1 MKKTNRLDYILVA
14 EGYAE
19 YSFIP
24 ACLNLIGA
32 RYGVQLVR
40 SKLGF
45 KGQRAGKSKVLQEAG
60 VIFTTAIQQ
69 GHHLLVVGVDL
80 DAADYEPEQPK
91 HEAECKILLKA
102 LGRSY
107 EKYSE
112 RIVHFV
118 PVQAIE
124 QWMAYQA
131 YQVNLDEKHAPNS
144 LESKSQNELKRRLYG
159 EKENGLIMERVAVK
173 IAEKADFAELAK
185 QSRSFAHFH
194 KQVIDFLEQYNKT
207 TQP

>member
-1 MKKTNRLDYILVA
+1 MKKQSRLDYTLVA

-24 ACLNLIGA
+24 TYLRLMAA
-32 RYGVQLVR
+32 QHGVQLVL

-45 KGQRAGKSKVLQEAG
+45 KGQKAGKSKVLQDAG
-60 VIFTTAIQQ
+60 VVSTTAIRQ
-69 GHHLLVVGVDL
+69 GHQFLIVGVDL
-80 DAADYEPEQPK
+80 DAPDHEPEQPK
-91 HEAECKILLKA
+91 HNAECRMLLTA
-102 LGRSY
+102 LGKTY
-107 EKYSE
+107 QQYSE

-131 YQVNLDEKHAPNS
+131 YKVNMDEKYAPNS
-144 LESKSQNELKRRLYG
+144 LESKGQNELKRRLYG
-159 EKENGLIMERVAVK
+159 EKENGLIMERVAEK
-173 IAEKADFAELAK
+173 IAKAADFDELAK

-194 KQVIDFLEQYNKT
+194 KQVTDFLTNYT
-207 TQP
+207 SST